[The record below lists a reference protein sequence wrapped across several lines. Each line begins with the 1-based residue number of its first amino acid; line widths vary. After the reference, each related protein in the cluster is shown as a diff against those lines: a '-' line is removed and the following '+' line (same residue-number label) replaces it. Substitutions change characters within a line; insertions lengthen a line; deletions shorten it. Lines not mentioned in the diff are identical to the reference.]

1 MLSELHAL
9 QVLMPTDLRP
19 ANCAPY
25 KLQGPQRAMASSDSG
40 GVGSCDGPTKLAAT
54 ENVTTHTIRLNDGRD
69 IPTVGLGVYQ
79 SPPDGPTYNA
89 VLEALR
95 LG

>member
-1 MLSELHAL
+1 
-9 QVLMPTDLRP
+9 
-19 ANCAPY
+19 
-25 KLQGPQRAMASSDSG
+25 MASSDSG
-40 GVGSCDGPTKLAAT
+40 GAGSCDGPTDSGGAGSCDGPTKLAAT